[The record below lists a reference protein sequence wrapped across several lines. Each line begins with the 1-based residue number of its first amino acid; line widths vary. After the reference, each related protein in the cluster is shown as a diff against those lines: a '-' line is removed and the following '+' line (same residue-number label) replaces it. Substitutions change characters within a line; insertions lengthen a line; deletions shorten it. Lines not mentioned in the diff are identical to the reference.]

1 MVKNKNILIYK
12 SIFSIGIPVLL
23 ENLVYNLINFLDNFM
38 VGRENPALGLG
49 VNAVS
54 GLGIINQIYFV
65 FIVASFGL

>member
-1 MVKNKNILIYK
+1 MIKNKNILIYK

-65 FIVASFGL
+65 FIVASYGL